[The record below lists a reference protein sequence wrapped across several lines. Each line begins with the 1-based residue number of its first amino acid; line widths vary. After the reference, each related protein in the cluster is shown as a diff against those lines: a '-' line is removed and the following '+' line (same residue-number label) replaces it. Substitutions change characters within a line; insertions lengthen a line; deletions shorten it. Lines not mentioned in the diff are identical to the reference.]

1 LILLYGAMY
10 GAFGSASPFWPVFFT
25 SRGISPEQLGLLLA
39 LATLTRL
46 LAGPLIGCFSD
57 WVEAPRVILAVCA
70 ALAVAAAVS
79 LVPAHGFGPLL
90 LIGIFQT
97 TALTPITAL
106 ADALATNTA
115 EQRQRRFEYGWVRGT
130 GSAAFVAGTL
140 VAGKVLGQSLVEPS
154 AIIWLHAALLSGVIL
169 ITPIVPAISR
179 PRTDFGGSFARPSL
193 VDGIR
198 ELFSNAVLR
207 KVLALAALVL
217 GSHAMHD
224 AFAVIR
230 WTSAGLS
237 PIVSSLLW
245 SEAVVAEVAVFFV
258 VGPWVLDRFDP
269 SGAAALAAMAGVV
282 RWSVMSATSDITA
295 LALVQPLHK
304 LTFAMLH
311 LACMRLIGASVP
323 AGLAATAQ
331 SFYAFAGAVASGVL
345 SFASGQL
352 YGQLGAAG
360 FLAMALLCGMALPIA
375 LSLPRF
381 QRPTDRPSPATH
393 GPG

>member
-1 LILLYGAMY
+1 
-10 GAFGSASPFWPVFFT
+10 
-25 SRGISPEQLGLLLA
+25 
-39 LATLTRL
+39 
-46 LAGPLIGCFSD
+46 
-57 WVEAPRVILAVCA
+57 
-70 ALAVAAAVS
+70 
-79 LVPAHGFGPLL
+79 
-90 LIGIFQT
+90 
-97 TALTPITAL
+97 
-106 ADALATNTA
+106 
-115 EQRQRRFEYGWVRGT
+115 
-130 GSAAFVAGTL
+130 
-140 VAGKVLGQSLVEPS
+140 
-154 AIIWLHAALLSGVIL
+154 
-169 ITPIVPAISR
+169 
-179 PRTDFGGSFARPSL
+179 
-193 VDGIR
+193 
-198 ELFSNAVLR
+198 
-207 KVLALAALVL
+207 
-217 GSHAMHD
+217 
-224 AFAVIR
+224 
-230 WTSAGLS
+230 
-237 PIVSSLLW
+237 
-245 SEAVVAEVAVFFV
+245 
-258 VGPWVLDRFDP
+258 
-269 SGAAALAAMAGVV
+269 MAGVV